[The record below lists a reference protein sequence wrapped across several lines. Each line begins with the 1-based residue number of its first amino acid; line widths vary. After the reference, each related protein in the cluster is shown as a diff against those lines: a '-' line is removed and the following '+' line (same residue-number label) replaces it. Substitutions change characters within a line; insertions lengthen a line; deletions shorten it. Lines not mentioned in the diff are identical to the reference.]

1 MTKNIID
8 LKAMT
13 LKMTVAECDMA
24 ESQMTAQRNMVLK
37 LPALKAITNNNVTSE
52 EGLL

>member
-1 MTKNIID
+1 MLRSESITKNGCAIMTKNIID

-24 ESQMTAQRNMVLK
+24 ESQMTA
-37 LPALKAITNNNVTSE
+37 
-52 EGLL
+52 